1 MSHHWIYINS
11 PAYRRFI
18 DASRR
23 NPWLFAGTAAA
34 LFYGAYQAAELASEA
49 TNPGYRERGA
59 AGDATRDLPL
69 ESRAAARATRA
80 HLRSIIEDAK
90 SDRDGERYRDAVMR
104 GRIHGARRGTSALD
118 PRPPEDG
125 EGDEEDEEEEQKKK
139 KKEGGGGSANDKARS
154 RARAGA
160 LDAR

>member
-11 PAYRRFI
+11 PGYRRFI

-49 TNPGYRERGA
+49 TNPGYRDSGA
-59 AGDATRDLPL
+59 AGDATGALPL

-118 PRPPEDG
+118 PRPAG
-125 EGDEEDEEEEQKKK
+125 EDEEEEKKD
-139 KKEGGGGSANDKARS
+139 GGGSSSKDKAR
-154 RARAGA
+154 A
-160 LDAR
+160 

>member
-11 PAYRRFI
+11 PGYRRFI

-34 LFYGAYQAAELASEA
+34 LFYGAYQAAEAVSEA
-49 TNPGYRERGA
+49 TNPGFREKGA
-59 AGDATRDLPL
+59 AGDATRELQSV
-69 ESRAAARATRA
+69 EARAAARATRA

-104 GRIHGARRGTSALD
+104 GRIHGGRRGTSALD
-118 PRPPEDG
+118 PPRLYCDDDG
-125 EGDEEDEEEEQKKK
+125 EEEA
-139 KKEGGGGSANDKARS
+139 GGGSGSKDKGGGKRGRGS
-154 RARAGA
+154 T
-160 LDAR
+160 